1 MDVRTEM
8 LYGVVSAAV
17 SAGDGI
23 TYKTVVP
30 QPSAPLMTMAEMI
43 RRMVTHLTSPS
54 ATLASG
60 GSAGA
65 VAITVTGLPSG
76 INGRLQGVPFSL
88 SYTGHL
94 SAQPTSLVST
104 ASTTIRKV
112 LVTITMSALPV
123 ASSFAIGGG
132 AVGFVYGSA
141 YTTSAGVVTSGGQSA
156 YFDLVPLPLPSA
168 NEVPVGWLNIP
179 NSFAVSASL
188 ANSHMICDLRAVQ
201 GVNMSALL
209 AGIPQP

>member
-54 ATLASG
+54 ATLVSG

-88 SYTGHL
+88 SYTGTL
-94 SAQPTSLVST
+94 SAQPTSQVST

-123 ASSFAIGGG
+123 ARVRTLIWCRCRCHRRMKCL
-132 AVGFVYGSA
+132 
-141 YTTSAGVVTSGGQSA
+141 SAG
-156 YFDLVPLPLPSA
+156 
-168 NEVPVGWLNIP
+168 
-179 NSFAVSASL
+179 
-188 ANSHMICDLRAVQ
+188 
-201 GVNMSALL
+201 
-209 AGIPQP
+209 

>member
-8 LYGVVSAAV
+8 VYGVVSAAV

-23 TYKTVVP
+23 AYKTVAP

-54 ATLASG
+54 ATLVSG

-88 SYTGHL
+88 SYTGTL
-94 SAQPTSLVST
+94 SAQPTSQVST

-123 ASSFAIGGG
+123 ASSFALGGG

-141 YTTSAGVVTSGGQSA
+141 YSTSAGVVTSGGQSA

-179 NSFAVSASL
+179 NSFAVSAGL
-188 ANSHMICDLRAVQ
+188 ANSHMINDLRSVQ

>member
-23 TYKTVVP
+23 QYKTVAP

-43 RRMVTHLTSPS
+43 RRLVTHLTSPS
-54 ATLASG
+54 ATLVSG

-65 VAITVTGLPSG
+65 VGITVAGLPSG
-76 INGRLQGVPFSL
+76 VNGMLQGVPFSL
-88 SYTGHL
+88 SATGIL
-94 SAQPTSLVST
+94 SAQPTSMVST
-104 ASTTIRKV
+104 GSTTIRKV

-123 ASSFAIGGG
+123 ASSLALGGG

-141 YTTSAGVVTSGGQSA
+141 FSTSAGVVGSGGQSA
-156 YFDLVPLPLPSA
+156 FFDLVPLPMASA
-168 NEVPVGWLNIP
+168 NEVPVGWLNIY
-179 NSFAVSASL
+179 NSFATSAGL
-188 ANSHMICDLRAVQ
+188 ANTQMISDLRAVQ

>member
-1 MDVRTEM
+1 MDVRSEM
-8 LYGVVSAAV
+8 LYGIVSAAV

-23 TYKTVVP
+23 TYKTVAP

-43 RRMVTHLTSPS
+43 RRMVTHLTVPS
-54 ATLASG
+54 ATLVSG

-65 VAITVTGLPSG
+65 VGITVTGLPSG
-76 INGRLQGVPFSL
+76 INGRIQGVPFSL
-88 SYTGHL
+88 SYTGIL
-94 SAQPTSLVST
+94 SAQPTSLIST

-123 ASSFAIGGG
+123 ASSMALGGG

-141 YTTSAGVVTSGGQSA
+141 YTTSAGAVTSGGQSA
-156 YFDLVPLPLPSA
+156 YFDLVPMPMPSA
-168 NEVPVGWLNIP
+168 NEVPVGWLNIY
-179 NSFAVSASL
+179 NSFSVSAGL
-188 ANSHMICDLRAVQ
+188 ANHQMISDLRAVQ

-209 AGIPQP
+209 AGVPQP

>member
-23 TYKTVVP
+23 AYKTVAP

-54 ATLASG
+54 ATLVSG

-88 SYTGHL
+88 SYTGTL
-94 SAQPTSLVST
+94 SAQPTSQVST

-123 ASSFAIGGG
+123 ASSFALGGG

-141 YTTSAGVVTSGGQSA
+141 YTTSAGVATSGGQSA

-168 NEVPVGWLNIP
+168 NEIPVGWLNIP
-179 NSFAVSASL
+179 NSFATSAGL